1 MKAHTAVGSV
11 LDSYIKNNIIIL
23 VICTAC
29 VVLGII
35 TGSIYCVTLKDTTP
49 LSHSLGNFELLE
61 SGHDSFSTF
70 LSSITNLM
78 QLAFFIWLCGL
89 TRLGVVMAP
98 FILALKG
105 FACGFCTA
113 SLVLLHGASGLLA
126 AAVGIAPQMLV
137 MFIVMEVF
145 CVAAINQCLFTLKTN
160 DKMQKRRRFIAY
172 CIFCLLLTLA
182 FGVCSLFE
190 SYVSPYL
197 LLWAL
202 KM

>member
-1 MKAHTAVGSV
+1 MKAHTAAVSV
-11 LDSYIKNNIIIL
+11 VDSYIKNNIVPL

-29 VVLGII
+29 LVLGIV
-35 TGSIYCVTLKDTTP
+35 TGSVYCVTLKDTTA
-49 LSHSLGNFELLE
+49 LSQSLGGFELLG
-61 SGHDSFSTF
+61 SGYDAFNTF
-70 LSSITNLM
+70 LTSIVNSM
-78 QLAFFIWLCGL
+78 QLAFFIWLCGI

-98 FILALKG
+98 FLLALKG

-113 SLVLLHGASGLLA
+113 SFVRLYAASGLFA

-137 MFIVMEVF
+137 MLAVMEIF
-145 CVAAINQCLFTLKTN
+145 CTAAINQCLYTSKTN

-172 CIFCLLLTLA
+172 CIFCLLLTTI
-182 FGVCSLFE
+182 FGLCSLFE
-190 SYVSPYL
+190 SYISVHL